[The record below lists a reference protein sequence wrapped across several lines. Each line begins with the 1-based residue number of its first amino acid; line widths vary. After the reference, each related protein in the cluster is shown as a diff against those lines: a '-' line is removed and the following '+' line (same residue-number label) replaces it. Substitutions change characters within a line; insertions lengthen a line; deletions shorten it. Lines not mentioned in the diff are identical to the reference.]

1 MNKNAKLTAVMAAL
15 LSVGATM
22 QKLNDNY
29 GHLNSQD
36 ADFKNLKQEV
46 DSALAMPADEAPP
59 DDAAAVA
66 GAVGIMTAMNE
77 RLDGFEDVLGHI
89 LANTP
94 APETLAQLTAHVDGL
109 ITGMAAMV
117 AAVEEVTAAP
127 ATPAA

>member
-46 DSALAMPADEAPP
+46 DSALAMPTDEAPP

-66 GAVGIMTAMNE
+66 GAVGLMTAMNA
-77 RLDGFEDVLGHI
+77 RLDGFEDVLCHI

-94 APETLAQLTAHVDGL
+94 APVALTELAEHVGAL
-109 ITGMAAMV
+109 NTSMAAML
-117 AAVEEVTAAP
+117 AAVEAAAP
-127 ATPAA
+127 AAPAA